1 MKSKKYIK
9 SYRHELKYF
18 INQGDYMLLSNALRR
33 TMDADE
39 NADGYG
45 EYHIRSLYFDD
56 PFNTAFAEK
65 LSGVDHRFKVRIR
78 IYGLSDSVIKL
89 ERKEKDN
96 GFISKQ
102 SIKLSRNEC
111 DMLIAGDYEFLL
123 NRPEPFA
130 HEMFREFATN
140 LLKPCVIVDY
150 VREAYTFPVED
161 VRITFDKDIRTA
173 FRSTDIFNKHLPTY
187 PALSGFDMVLEV
199 KYNRFLPVHIRSL
212 IQIAS
217 PIRSAASKY
226 VYCRK
231 YEL

>member
-1 MKSKKYIK
+1 MKSKKYKK

-65 LSGVDHRFKVRIR
+65 FSGVDHRFKVRIR

-161 VRITFDKDIRTA
+161 VRITFDKDIRTGM
-173 FRSTDIFNKHLPTY
+173 RSTDLFNAHIPTY
-187 PALSGFDMVLEV
+187 RVVDDYDMVLEV
-199 KYNRFLPVHIRSL
+199 KFNQYLPTYIRSL
-212 IQIAS
+212 LQLDAHA
-217 PIRSAASKY
+217 RSAVSKY
-226 VYCRK
+226 CLCRK
-231 YEL
+231 FEL

>member
-1 MKSKKYIK
+1 MKSKKYKK

-18 INQGDYMLLSNALRR
+18 INQGDYMLLSNALRH

-65 LSGVDHRFKVRIR
+65 FSGVDHRFKVRIR

-150 VREAYTFPVED
+150 VREAYTFPV
-161 VRITFDKDIRTA
+161 
-173 FRSTDIFNKHLPTY
+173 
-187 PALSGFDMVLEV
+187 
-199 KYNRFLPVHIRSL
+199 
-212 IQIAS
+212 
-217 PIRSAASKY
+217 
-226 VYCRK
+226 
-231 YEL
+231 